1 MSNFLWVFVFV
12 ALGISSEV
20 LLADKRSRVQ
30 SLEIAPGRN
39 ASRKELRTKEVNGDG
54 IIQLGHPVRS
64 NRFDPSR
71 VVQLSWRPRVFL
83 YRDFLS
89 AEETDHLISLV
100 HGKRN
105 SSTSDNA
112 SVDAVKFPTTGIPID
127 AKDPIS
133 SRIEER
139 ISAWTFLPKGNSW
152 PLHVLHSEGEK
163 SKGNYGYFERD
174 SALKSN
180 EPLMATVI
188 LYLSNVTRGG
198 QILFPESENK
208 ILSDCTKCSDTLRP
222 TKGNAIVFFN
232 VHLDA
237 SPDKSSSHARC
248 PVTDGEM
255 WYAIK
260 FFYLRSITVQKDPV
274 QSDDDTCTD
283 EDENCARWAATG
295 ECEKNPV
302 FMVGSPDYYGT
313 CRKSC
318 NVC

>member
-1 MSNFLWVFVFV
+1 MASSRWFFIFF
-12 ALGISSEV
+12 ALGISSQV
-20 LLADKRSRVQ
+20 LVA
-30 SLEIAPGRN
+30 EI
-39 ASRKELRTKEVNGDG
+39 SRKELRAKEVNGDD

-71 VVQLSWRPRVFL
+71 VIQLSWRPRVFL

-100 HGKRN
+100 HAKRN
-105 SSTSDNA
+105 SSTIDNA
-112 SVDAVKFPTTGIPID
+112 SVDAVKFPTMGIPLD

-139 ISAWTFLPKGNSW
+139 ISAWTFLPKGNSR
-152 PLHVLHSEGEK
+152 PLDVLHSGREK
-163 SKGNYGYFERD
+163 LKGNYGYFERD
-174 SALKSN
+174 SALESK
-180 EPLMATVI
+180 EPLMATII
-188 LYLSNVTRGG
+188 LYLSNVTQGG

-208 ILSDCTKCSDTLRP
+208 ILSDCTKSSDILRP

-237 SPDKSSSHARC
+237 SPDGSSSHARC
-248 PVTDGEM
+248 PVIDGEI

-260 FFYLRSITVQKDPV
+260 FFYLRSITVQKDPL
-274 QSDDDTCTD
+274 QSDDDINCTD
-283 EDENCARWAATG
+283 EDENCTRWAATG
-295 ECEKNPV
+295 ECERNPV

-318 NVC
+318 NAC

>member
-1 MSNFLWVFVFV
+1 MASFLWVFIFV

-20 LLADKRSRVQ
+20 LFAEK
-30 SLEIAPGRN
+30 
-39 ASRKELRTKEVNGDG
+39 SRKELRAKEANRDG
-54 IIQLGHPVRS
+54 IIQLGYPVRS
-64 NRFDPSR
+64 NRFDPSQ

-105 SSTSDNA
+105 SSRSDTA
-112 SVDAVKFPTTGIPID
+112 SVEAEKFPTMGIPID
-127 AKDPIS
+127 AEDPTS
-133 SRIEER
+133 SWIEER
-139 ISAWTFLPKGNSW
+139 ISAWTFLPKGNSK
-152 PLHVLHSEGEK
+152 PLHVLHSRHENL
-163 SKGNYGYFERD
+163 KGNYGYFDRGA
-174 SALKSN
+174 ALKSN

-188 LYLSNVTRGG
+188 LYLSNVTQGG

-208 ILSDCTKCSDTLRP
+208 ILSDCTKRSDTLKP

-237 SPDKSSSHARC
+237 SPDRSSSHARC
-248 PVTDGEM
+248 PVIEGEM

-260 FFYLRSITVQKDPV
+260 FFYLRSITVQKDSL
-274 QSDDDTCTD
+274 QLDDTNCTD

-295 ECEKNPV
+295 ECQRNPV

-318 NVC
+318 NAC

>member
-1 MSNFLWVFVFV
+1 MITTICF
-12 ALGISSEV
+12 
-20 LLADKRSRVQ
+20 R
-30 SLEIAPGRN
+30 
-39 ASRKELRTKEVNGDG
+39 SRKELRAKEQEVNGAD
-54 IIQLGHPVRS
+54 IIKLGRPVRS
-64 NRFDPSR
+64 NRFDPSQ
-71 VVQLSWRPRVFL
+71 VIQLSWRPRVFL

-112 SVDAVKFPTTGIPID
+112 SVDAEKFQTMDIPLDAEDPT
-127 AKDPIS
+127 S

-139 ISAWTFLPKGNSW
+139 ISTWTFLPKGNSRS
-152 PLHVLHSEGEK
+152 LHVLHSGRENL
-163 SKGNYGYFERD
+163 KGNYGYFDRD

-188 LYLSNVTRGG
+188 LYLSNVTQGG
-198 QILFPESENK
+198 QILFPQSE
-208 ILSDCTKCSDTLRP
+208 ILSECAKSSDTLRP
-222 TKGNAIVFFN
+222 TEGNAIVFFN

-237 SPDKSSSHARC
+237 SPDRSSSHARC
-248 PVTDGEM
+248 PVIEGEM

-260 FFYLRSITVQKDPV
+260 FFYLRSITVQKDSL
-274 QSDDDTCTD
+274 QLDDASCTD

-295 ECEKNPV
+295 ECQRNPV

>member
-1 MSNFLWVFVFV
+1 MTNFLWVFIFV
-12 ALGISSEV
+12 ALGICSE
-20 LLADKRSRVQ
+20 LLFAEK
-30 SLEIAPGRN
+30 G
-39 ASRKELRTKEVNGDG
+39 RKELRAEEVNGDA

-64 NRFDPSR
+64 NRFDPSH

-89 AEETDHLISLV
+89 AEETDLLISLV
-100 HGKRN
+100 HGTRS
-105 SSTSDNA
+105 SSTIDNA
-112 SVDAVKFPTTGIPID
+112 SVDAVKFPTMGIPLD
-127 AKDPIS
+127 AKDPTS

-139 ISAWTFLPKGNSW
+139 ISAWTFLPKGNSK
-152 PLHVLHSEGEK
+152 PLHVLHSGRE
-163 SKGNYGYFERD
+163 SLKGNYGYFERN
-174 SALKSN
+174 STLKSS

-188 LYLSNVTRGG
+188 LYLSNVSQGG

-208 ILSDCTKCSDTLRP
+208 ILSDCTKSSDSLRP

-237 SPDKSSSHARC
+237 SPDRSSSHARC
-248 PVTDGEM
+248 PVIDGEM

-260 FFYLRSITVQKDPV
+260 FFYLRSVTVQKDPL
-274 QSDDDTCTD
+274 QSDGDTYCTD
-283 EDENCARWAATG
+283 EDENCTRWAATG
-295 ECEKNPV
+295 ECERNPV

-318 NVC
+318 NAC

>member
-1 MSNFLWVFVFV
+1 MACFLWVFFFF
-12 ALGISSEV
+12 ALGISSQV
-20 LLADKRSRVQ
+20 LHAA
-30 SLEIAPGRN
+30 EN
-39 ASRKELRTKEVNGDG
+39 RKELRAKEVNEDG
-54 IIQLGHPVRS
+54 IIQLGHPVLS

-71 VVQLSWRPRVFL
+71 VLQLSWQPRVFL

-100 HGKRN
+100 LGKRN
-105 SSTSDNA
+105 SSTIDNA
-112 SVDAVKFPTTGIPID
+112 SVGAVKFPTMGIPLD

-139 ISAWTFLPKGNSW
+139 ISAWTFLPKGNSR
-152 PLHVLHSEGEK
+152 PLHVLHAGREK
-163 SKGNYGYFERD
+163 LKENYAYFD
-174 SALKSN
+174 SDSTLNSN
-180 EPLMATVI
+180 EPLMASVI
-188 LYLSNVTRGG
+188 LYLSNLTQGG
-198 QILFPESENK
+198 QILFPKSENK
-208 ILSDCTKCSDTLRP
+208 ILSDCMKGSDTLRP

-248 PVTDGEM
+248 PVIDGEM

-260 FFYLRSITVQKDPV
+260 LFYLRSVTVEKDPL
-274 QSDDDTCTD
+274 QSDDDTNCTD
-283 EDENCARWAATG
+283 EDENCTRWAATG

-313 CRKSC
+313 CRRSC
-318 NVC
+318 NAC